1 VLKKDKLKL
10 LHNLFDITESLANES
25 SFIVKIKLFPGHI
38 IYSGHFPGYPVTPG
52 AVQLQIIHELIENH
66 FGKSIKLIA
75 LDDCKFLKI
84 VNPEERKQIQ
94 ISVEFVI
101 NDPLLQVRAAG
112 KYDLDI
118 FIKLKGIYRFI

>member
-1 VLKKDKLKL
+1 LKL
-10 LHNLFDITESLANES
+10 LHTLFEITQSSANES
-25 SFIVKIKLFPGHI
+25 SFIATIKLFPAHI
-38 IYSGHFPGYPVTPG
+38 IYSGHFPGHPVTPG
-52 AVQLQIIHELIENH
+52 VVQLQIIHELIENH

-94 ISVEFVI
+94 ISVEFVV